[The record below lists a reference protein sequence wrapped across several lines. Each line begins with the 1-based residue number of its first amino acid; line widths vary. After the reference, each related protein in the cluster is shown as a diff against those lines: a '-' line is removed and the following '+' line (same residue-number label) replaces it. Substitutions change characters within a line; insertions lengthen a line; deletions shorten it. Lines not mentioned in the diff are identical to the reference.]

1 MSVPFSAATNAYAS
15 ATNLV
20 DQASKSAPDASIG
33 GMGSGPDFG
42 KLVAESIGEVVEVGR
57 VADQKS
63 IDLVDGKAN
72 VVDVVTA
79 ISETEIALQTMVTI
93 RDRVI
98 SAYEEIMRMP
108 I

>member
-1 MSVPFSAATNAYAS
+1 MSTPFSAATAAYGNVSRLISDQSAGKTASPGNAAI
-15 ATNLV
+15 
-20 DQASKSAPDASIG
+20 P
-33 GMGSGPDFG
+33 GSDFG
-42 KLVAESIGEVVEVGR
+42 QLLADQLNNVVEAGKYT
-57 VADQKS
+57 DQVS
-63 IDLVDGKAN
+63 LDMVNGKAN

-79 ISETEIALQTMVTI
+79 LAETEIAMETMVTI

>member
-1 MSVPFSAATNAYAS
+1 MSVPFSAASNAYAS
-15 ATNLV
+15 ATKLV
-20 DQASKSAPDASIG
+20 DQASKSTPDQGLGNAG
-33 GMGSGPDFG
+33 AGPDFG
-42 KLVAESIGEVVEVGR
+42 KLVADSIGSVVETGR
-57 VADQKS
+57 VADQRS
-63 IDLVDGKAN
+63 MDLVDGKSN

>member
-1 MSVPFSAATNAYAS
+1 MSVPFSAASNAYAS
-15 ATNLV
+15 AAKLV
-20 DQASKSAPDASIG
+20 DHASKSTPIQPQEAN
-33 GMGSGPDFG
+33 GPDFG
-42 KLVAESIGEVVEVGR
+42 KLVTESIGNVVETGR
-57 VADQKS
+57 QADQKS
-63 IDLVDGKAN
+63 MELVDGKAN

-79 ISETEIALQTMVTI
+79 ISETEIAMETMVTI